1 VSLGAAYALDGSYD
15 ADLAQLQ
22 AQLVRTG
29 FLDRVTGRWS
39 WDTYAAIG
47 YADRYL
53 QSVTTDVAVHS
64 ATNTI
69 TVSDAWITALSK
81 APPAPAGTI
90 GLWSS
95 IPHRSPWPARIAI
108 GVGVAALLGMGVWIV
123 RRRRR

>member
-1 VSLGAAYALDGSYD
+1 VSLGAAYDLDGSYD
-15 ADLAQLQ
+15 SGLAQLQ

-53 QSVTTDVAVHS
+53 QSVATNVAVHS

-69 TVSDAWITALSK
+69 TVDDAWITALGK
-81 APPAPAGTI
+81 APPAPAGTV
-90 GLWSS
+90 GLWRS
-95 IPHRSPWPARIAI
+95 IPHRSVWPARLAVGVGAAVLL
-108 GVGVAALLGMGVWIV
+108 GVGVWLY
-123 RRRRR
+123 RRRR